1 LRCSVSARCTV
12 VSYKTEQSFFRTF
25 TMSSHQRRSPFATFL
40 QERDLARQL
49 KGPPL
54 FVKQSSST
62 EKQKELQNQ
71 CDKRPVHIAHPL
83 PNDVLF
89 GRGRP
94 LQSHRGNL
102 RFHRIINKFREQYK
116 NARKDEKVGTTE
128 TSDAITQQDS
138 LILLY

>member
-1 LRCSVSARCTV
+1 
-12 VSYKTEQSFFRTF
+12 
-25 TMSSHQRRSPFATFL
+25 MSSLQHHSPFAAFL
-40 QERDLARQL
+40 QERGLARRL
-49 KGPPL
+49 KGPPP

-71 CDKRPVHIAHPL
+71 CDKRPYKIAHPL

-94 LQSHRGNL
+94 LQSHHGNL

-128 TSDAITQQDS
+128 TPDAIT
-138 LILLY
+138 